1 MLKKVQ
7 KATPDDVE
15 FMKPVTAAHFRK
27 EERFAPTLL
36 YATGLFIA
44 IFILWA
50 HYAEID
56 ELTRAEGSVIPS
68 SQIQRIDHL
77 EGGIIE
83 DIRVR
88 EGDIVEKGQ
97 ILLKIDNTQASARLQ
112 EGENLYYRYLSE
124 VQRLRAQINETPFVV
139 PEEVQKNAPVVA
151 SRSMARYKARM
162 GQYNNQI
169 HIAQREIDQKN
180 QELLENENRK
190 QQLKSQVALAQEEV
204 QINAPLVKRGLTAKV
219 DFLRLKREAV
229 ELEGE
234 LGSIIVN
241 IERARSALR
250 QAEDKLKQVPLD
262 FADQDHKELQD
273 AENRLGSAQESFKTE
288 GDRLTRTEVR
298 SPVKGIVKQL
308 LVATIGGVVQP
319 GEDLIEIVPLED
331 TLLIE
336 AKVLPADIAFLK
348 PGLPASVKLTAYDY
362 SIFGGLDAELVQ
374 ISADSIKDEK
384 DPNISYFKIRLR
396 TLGTRLS
403 KSTKEVAIIPG
414 MTASADII
422 TGKKTI
428 LDYILKPILKA
439 QQNALTER

>member
-1 MLKKVQ
+1 MSRKVNESDIDFM
-7 KATPDDVE
+7 TPL
-15 FMKPVTAAHFRK
+15 AAANYRK
-27 EERFAPTLL
+27 EERFAPILL
-36 YATGLFIA
+36 YATGLFIV

-56 ELTRAEGSVIPS
+56 EITRAEGRVIPS
-68 SQIQRIDHL
+68 SQIQLVDHL

-83 DIRVR
+83 DIMVK

-124 VQRLRAQINETPFVV
+124 VKRLRDQLNGQPFTV
-139 PEEVQKNAPVVA
+139 PEEVQKKAPTVA
-151 SRSMARYKARM
+151 QRALERYRARM
-162 GQYNNQI
+162 NQYNNQV
-169 HIAQREIDQKN
+169 HIAEREVDQKR
-180 QELLENENRK
+180 QELLEQQNRR
-190 QQLKSQVALAQEEV
+190 QQLTDQIALAQEEV
-204 QINAPLVKRGLTAKV
+204 AINEPLVRRGLTAKV
-219 DFLRLKREAV
+219 DFLRLKREVV
-229 ELEGE
+229 ELRGE
-234 LGSIIVN
+234 LGSTIVN
-241 IERARSALR
+241 IERAKSALN

-262 FADQDHKELQD
+262 FAEQDHKALQD
-273 AENRLGSAQESFKTE
+273 AENQLGAAQESFKTE

-319 GEDLIEIVPLED
+319 GEDLVEIVPLED

-348 PGLPASVKLTAYDY
+348 PGLPASIKLTAYDFA
-362 SIFGGLDAELVQ
+362 IFGGLEAELVQ

-422 TGKKTI
+422 TGKKSV
-428 LDYILKPILKA
+428 LDYILKPILRAK
-439 QQNALTER
+439 QNAFTER

>member
-1 MLKKVQ
+1 MAQ
-7 KATPDDVE
+7 KANPNDIE
-15 FMKPVTAAHFRK
+15 FMEPIAAANFRR
-27 EERFAPTLL
+27 EEKFAPILL
-36 YATGLFIA
+36 YATGLFIV

-56 ELTRAEGSVIPS
+56 ELTRAEGRVIPS

-83 DIRVR
+83 EIFVK

-97 ILLKIDNTQASARLQ
+97 VLLKIDNTQASARLQ

-124 VQRLRAQINETPFVV
+124 VKRLRDQINGTPFEV
-139 PEEVQKNAPVVA
+139 PEEVQKNAPKVA
-151 SRSMARYKARM
+151 ERAMERYRARM
-162 GQYNNQI
+162 NQYNNQV
-169 HIAQREIDQKN
+169 HIAQREVDQKK
-180 QELLENENRK
+180 QELLEQENRK
-190 QQLKSQVALAQEEV
+190 EQLQDQIDLAQEEV
-204 QINAPLVKRGLTAKV
+204 AINAPLVKRGLTAKV
-219 DFLRLKREAV
+219 DFLRLKREVV
-229 ELEGE
+229 ELKGD
-234 LGSIIVN
+234 LGSTTVN
-241 IERARSALR
+241 IERAKSALK

-262 FADQDHKELQD
+262 FAEQDHKELQES
-273 AENRLGSAQESFKTE
+273 ENRLGSAQESFKTE

-319 GEDLIEIVPLED
+319 GEDLVEIVPLED

-362 SIFGGLDAELVQ
+362 AIFGGLEAELVQ
-374 ISADSIKDEK
+374 ISADSIEDER

-403 KSTKEVAIIPG
+403 KSVKEVAIIPG

-422 TGKKTI
+422 TGKKSI
-428 LDYILKPILKA
+428 LDYILKPILRAK
-439 QQNALTER
+439 QNAFTER